1 MRSSKLLTCGGAILE
16 TAFRPQA
23 DPPGEIMRTCL
34 SAAHR
39 IAVIG
44 VLVLSFGA
52 AQAQTRPPMPTDEE
66 LRSAFNAADVN
77 KDSVIDIDESVG
89 NSILIFA
96 TLDKNKDGYLS
107 FDELPG
113 YDPNRLK
120 RADRNDDGKLSIGEV
135 ASDRVWEFFEADTD
149 RNGVITFEEV
159 RLYIIKL
166 RGARK

>member
-1 MRSSKLLTCGGAILE
+1 MSNW
-16 TAFRPQA
+16 
-23 DPPGEIMRTCL
+23 L

-39 IAVIG
+39 II
-44 VLVLSFGA
+44 VLGLLALSFGA
-52 AQAQTRPPMPTDEE
+52 VQAQTRPPMPTDEE
-66 LRSAFNAADVN
+66 LRKAFEAADVN
-77 KDSVIDIDESVG
+77 KDGVIDIDESVG

-96 TLDKNKDGYLS
+96 VLDKNKDGYLL

-120 RADRNDDGKLSIGEV
+120 RADRNDDGKLSISEV

-149 RNGVITFEEV
+149 RNGVVTFEEV

-166 RGARK
+166 RNARK

>member
-1 MRSSKLLTCGGAILE
+1 
-16 TAFRPQA
+16 
-23 DPPGEIMRTCL
+23 MRTRL

-39 IAVIG
+39 FVAIG
-44 VLVLSFGA
+44 VLVMSFGA

>member
-1 MRSSKLLTCGGAILE
+1 MRLW
-16 TAFRPQA
+16 
-23 DPPGEIMRTCL
+23 L
-34 SAAHR
+34 SAVHR
-39 IAVIG
+39 IFG
-44 VLVLSFGA
+44 MGLLVLSFGA

-66 LRSAFNAADVN
+66 LRRAFDAGDVN
-77 KDSVIDIDESVG
+77 KDGVIDIDESVG

-96 TLDKNKDGYLS
+96 VLDKNKDLYLS

-120 RADRNDDGKLSIGEV
+120 RADRNDDGKLSVGEV

-149 RNGVITFEEV
+149 RNGVVAFEEV

-166 RGARK
+166 RNARK

>member
-1 MRSSKLLTCGGAILE
+1 
-16 TAFRPQA
+16 
-23 DPPGEIMRTCL
+23 MRTLL

-39 IAVIG
+39 IVVMG
-44 VLVLSFGA
+44 VLILSMGA
-52 AQAQTRPPMPTDEE
+52 VQAQSRPPMPTDEE
-66 LRSAFNAADVN
+66 LRNAFNAADVN
-77 KDSVIDIDESVG
+77 KDGVIDIDESVG

>member
-1 MRSSKLLTCGGAILE
+1 
-16 TAFRPQA
+16 
-23 DPPGEIMRTCL
+23 MRTWL
-34 SAAHR
+34 SAAHH
-39 IAVIG
+39 IFVMG

-52 AQAQTRPPMPTDEE
+52 TQAQTRPPMPTDEE
-66 LRSAFNAADVN
+66 LRNAFNAADVN
-77 KDSVIDIDESVG
+77 KDGVIDIDESVG
-89 NSILIFA
+89 NSVLIFA

-120 RADRNDDGKLSIGEV
+120 RADRDDDGKLSVGEV

-149 RNGVITFEEV
+149 RNGVVTFEEV

-166 RGARK
+166 RSARK